1 MNVVDKLSLAHP
13 KGYLTIHATNS
24 GYDYFIYSQDLREI
38 EGGQFDNRS
47 ISIVDAA
54 MNILK
59 NTSDSCIE
67 ELLGVSEQEG
77 GVLCT

>member
-1 MNVVDKLSLAHP
+1 MVDELSLAHP

-24 GYDYFIYSQDLREI
+24 GYDYAIYSQDLREI
-38 EGGQFDNRS
+38 EDGQDNIS
-47 ISIVDAA
+47 VSIVDAA

-67 ELLGVSEQEG
+67 ELLGISEQEG
-77 GVLCT
+77 GLLCT